1 MSSKHGASYNSDSGS
16 TTSRGH
22 GNQPSSTRSPS
33 SSCDRKTNHVSNA
46 MGNMHIISSQSY
58 LSPNTQHVAGGP
70 SSCQSYPSSGG
81 GNFSASS
88 QNFDHSGDS
97 GSATKLQPQ
106 PLYPGYSNTL
116 ASQQQPQ
123 ASKFAAQQNMPPSN
137 QSSQHFAAYPSYP
150 TYEADSVKEFW
161 EPPPSTPAAAQTT
174 FGSSA
179 EMGRNSTSHSGGL
192 SSGDGSQ
199 NL

>member
-1 MSSKHGASYNSDSGS
+1 
-16 TTSRGH
+16 
-22 GNQPSSTRSPS
+22 
-33 SSCDRKTNHVSNA
+33 
-46 MGNMHIISSQSY
+46 MHTISSQSY
-58 LSPNTQHVAGGP
+58 LSPNTQHGAGGYGGP
-70 SSCQSYPSSGG
+70 SSCQGYPSSGG

-88 QNFDHSGDS
+88 QIFDHSGDP

-106 PLYPGYSNTL
+106 PPYPGYSNTL

-161 EPPPSTPAAAQTT
+161 EPPPSTPAAAQTN

-179 EMGRNSTSHSGGL
+179 EMGWNSTSHSEEL
-192 SSGDGSQ
+192 SSEGGSGQ
-199 NL
+199 NTGMEVDFVEGK